1 MAGDRVS
8 AFLAREKE
16 SLGDLTDEL
25 FNGTGSSSDL
35 DFSEG
40 SRRDGYLVNELEES
54 EVVGAPDS
62 ALPVTAAEST
72 FSTSDQHVNRTS
84 QRKTSSPAS
93 VTKAQESAILESWRV
108 NFEADIKAR
117 DEKEAAKRTEL
128 EANAKRE
135 LETWYSHYRQQMA
148 LRSADNRMD
157 APRDASGKAYDG
169 FSGQAPSVR
178 DTAVWESVCG
188 MCDLTASLTN
198 SQRQS
203 TPRVPMISHGCAV
216 CCLTLRRPHWDK
228 PTQRS

>member
-188 MCDLTASLTN
+188 MCDLTSKHTRSTHDLSRMRGLLLNLKTPSLGQTN
-198 SQRQS
+198 S
-203 TPRVPMISHGCAV
+203 A
-216 CCLTLRRPHWDK
+216 
-228 PTQRS
+228 